1 MPKDD
6 KMVELD
12 TSGEGA
18 EINLEE
24 QKDES
29 VVDTEAPNQET
40 KETNETTNEDDSK
53 SSDSSEKSNEQI
65 FRSDERTNERT
76 DKRNHEG
83 KFIGPNSKVGG
94 SKNNLL
100 CINV

>member
-1 MPKDD
+1 MPKDE

-40 KETNETTNEDDSK
+40 EAPKEEPVETKQEEVK
-53 SSDSSEKSNEQI
+53 EEI
-65 FRSDERTNERT
+65 
-76 DKRNHEG
+76 KRRNKRRREVRG
-83 KFIGPNSKVGG
+83 
-94 SKNNLL
+94 LQ
-100 CINV
+100 